1 MEIVTTKK
9 RLCKICGDRKIFLYI
24 DKINEAIAVGYDQVC
39 KILDERF
46 RCLQVADRSKDLV
59 FFNIV
64 TDYVTARR
72 SLAEILNMKFDK
84 SENSIRMQK
93 DIISILIARLQTEDL
108 VDLQWLTQKGK
119 TRSLGIR
126 S

>member
-1 MEIVTTKK
+1 MEIVTTKE
-9 RLCKICGDRKIFLYI
+9 RLRKVCGDRKIFLYI
-24 DKINEAIAVGYDQVC
+24 DKISEAIAVGYDQVC

-46 RCLQVADRSKDLV
+46 RCLQVADRSKGLV

-72 SLAEILNMKFDK
+72 SLADLLNMKFDK
-84 SENSIRMQK
+84 SEDSIRMQK
-93 DIISILIARLQTEDL
+93 DIISILIARLQIEDL
-108 VDLQWLTQKGK
+108 IDLQWLVQKK
-119 TRSLGIR
+119 TRSLGKR